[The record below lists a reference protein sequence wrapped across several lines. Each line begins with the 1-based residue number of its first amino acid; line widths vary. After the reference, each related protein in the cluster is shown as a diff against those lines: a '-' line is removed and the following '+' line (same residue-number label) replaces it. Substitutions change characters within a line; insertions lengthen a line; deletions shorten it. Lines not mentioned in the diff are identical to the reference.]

1 MRSGARATERAGSAG
16 RDLLLAPEGCMSSTC
31 PGQIVYG
38 AEIPFHCATSRK
50 SLPWR
55 KAMEYSVS
63 PFSTR

>member
-1 MRSGARATERAGSAG
+1 
-16 RDLLLAPEGCMSSTC
+16 MSSTC